1 MLNSIQIFRYTETN
15 SIIHKIDSL
24 NKLLTLIVFTLIS
37 FNNNIIIH
45 LILILYLIFLINLS
59 KIKITSYVKSI
70 KNITYLLVAI
80 FLINIICK
88 MDIILNL
95 INIFRI
101 IEIVIY
107 SSIITMTTKTDEL
120 ISGLYRLLIPL
131 KIFKINI
138 NKIVFILIMSI
149 KLIPVI
155 IDEFNKT
162 IKGLKGK
169 GVGTKNKLLMI
180 KSIVIPT
187 FSLIIRKS
195 DNIVTDL
202 EFKLYNYE
210 NIKITNNWKLI
221 DTIIFIIHIF
231 VLILLW
237 R

>member
-1 MLNSIQIFRYTETN
+1 MLNSIQIFSYTETN

-45 LILILYLIFLINLS
+45 LILILYLIILIILS
-59 KIKITSYVKSI
+59 KIKIISYVKSI

-169 GVGTKNKLLMI
+169 GVGAKNKLLMI

-231 VLILLW
+231 ILILLW

>member
-1 MLNSIQIFRYTETN
+1 MLNSIQIFSYTETN

-45 LILILYLIFLINLS
+45 LILILYLIILIILS
-59 KIKITSYVKSI
+59 KIKIISYVKSI

-169 GVGTKNKLLMI
+169 GVGTKNKLVLI

-231 VLILLW
+231 ILILLW